1 MKPVISPRELAEA
14 IGVSESSLK
23 RWANDGLIRVS
34 KTAGGHR
41 RIAIGEAVRFIRAVG
56 APLVRPDLLGI
67 GDLPSFNAE
76 LLASES
82 PSDRLFQHLAEG
94 RAREARSLILS
105 LYLGGKS
112 VAEIAD
118 GPIRN
123 AMTRLGEIWTHS
135 PAGIFIEHRATDIC
149 VQAVQEL
156 RLLID
161 PPASRFAA
169 VGGAPPGDPYILAS
183 LLAATALTAE
193 GGNAINLGADTP
205 FDTLLMAAEHHA
217 ARFMWLSVG
226 MIARPD
232 ELCAEIV
239 QLAARFAER
248 GGSLMVGGYAAGRL
262 PIRSSDHVR
271 VGDSIAA
278 LVAAATELYGGAAE
292 TPDPARN

>member
-23 RWANDGLIRVS
+23 RWANDGLIHVS

-41 RIAIGEAVRFIRAVG
+41 RIAIGEAVRFIRSVG
-56 APLVRPDLLGI
+56 APLVRPDVLGI

-76 LLASES
+76 LLASET

-118 GPIRN
+118 GPIRY
-123 AMTRLGEIWTHS
+123 AMARLGEIWTHS

-161 PPASRFAA
+161 QPAARFTA

-193 GGNAINLGADTP
+193 GGNAINLGANTP
-205 FDTLLMAAEHHA
+205 FETMLTAAEHHA
-217 ARFMWLSVG
+217 AHFIWISVG
-226 MIARPD
+226 TAPCPD
-232 ELCAEIV
+232 ELCTEIV
-239 QLAARFAER
+239 HLAARFAER
-248 GGSLMVGGYAAGRL
+248 GGKLMVGGFAMGQL
-262 PIRSSDHVR
+262 PIRPSDQVR

-278 LVAAATELYGGAAE
+278 LVAFAAE
-292 TPDPARN
+292 HFGNSSAPPVLGRN